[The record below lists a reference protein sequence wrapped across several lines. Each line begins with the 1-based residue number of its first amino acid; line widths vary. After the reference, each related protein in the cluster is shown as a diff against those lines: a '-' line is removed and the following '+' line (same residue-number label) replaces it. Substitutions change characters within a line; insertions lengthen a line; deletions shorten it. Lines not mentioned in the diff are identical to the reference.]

1 MAHAIWSGAISFGLV
16 TIPVKLFTA
25 VRANDLRF
33 NFLHKKD
40 DGRIYNERHC
50 TVCGEK
56 VEYADLVKGYE
67 YEKGTYVT
75 LSDTDLKSVAPE
87 ATQSVE
93 IVEFVDLDQ
102 INPMYFDTPYYL
114 EPEKKGRHSY
124 ALLRESL
131 REANKVGIAKVV
143 IRSREHLAAL
153 KPNGEALVLELMHF
167 ADELVEQSDFDF
179 PELKEKVAPAEL
191 KMAKMLIDSMTVEA
205 FEPEKFKRQR
215 DGLQRS
221 SDDDDRRARRWSRD
235 LGAGLQ
241 GARRDQR
248 RQPHGRPPA
257 QPRAVSRPRRQGA
270 DWGEER
276 EKVRAGREAQT
287 KEKRSV
293 AQTSRTRARLDKIFV
308 PAFVLWRYFSYASPR
323 CRFGITRSILSPDR
337 R

>member
-1 MAHAIWSGAISFGLV
+1 MAHAIWSGAINFGLV

-25 VRANDLRF
+25 VRTNDLRF

-56 VEYADLVKGYE
+56 VEYADLVRGYE
-67 YEKGTYVT
+67 YEKGHYVT
-75 LSDTDLKSVAPE
+75 LSDEDFKSVLPE

-93 IVEFVDLDQ
+93 ILEFVELEQ

-114 EPEKKGRHSY
+114 EPEKKGRHAY

-131 REANKVGIAKVV
+131 REANKVGIARVV

-191 KMAKMLIDSMTVEA
+191 KVAKLLIDTMSVEN
-205 FEPEKFKRQR
+205 FEPEKFR
-215 DGLQRS
+215 DEYREGVMAMIDSRVAGEEVSAPETKKPAATNVVNLMDVLQRS
-221 SDDDDRRARRWSRD
+221 LEASKR
-235 LGAGLQ
+235 GG
-241 GARRDQR
+241 
-248 RQPHGRPPA
+248 PA
-257 QPRAVSRPRRQGA
+257 TAAKTPAASKAASKKSAAAAKP
-270 DWGEER
+270 
-276 EKVRAGREAQT
+276 
-287 KEKRSV
+287 KRKKT
-293 AQTSRTRARLDKIFV
+293 AA
-308 PAFVLWRYFSYASPR
+308 
-323 CRFGITRSILSPDR
+323 
-337 R
+337 

>member
-1 MAHAIWSGAISFGLV
+1 MAHAIWSGAINFGLV

-25 VRANDLRF
+25 VRTSDLRF

-40 DGRIYNERHC
+40 DGRIFNERHC
-50 TVCGEK
+50 TVCGET
-56 VEYADLVKGYE
+56 VEYADLVRGYE
-67 YEKGTYVT
+67 YEKGQYVT
-75 LSDTDLKSVAPE
+75 LADDDFKTVLPE

-114 EPEKKGRHSY
+114 EPEKKGRHAY

-191 KMAKMLIDSMTVEA
+191 KMAKMLIDTMSSEA
-205 FEPEKFKRQR
+205 FEPEKFHDEYREAVMAMIDARVAGEEVTAPETKRPAATNVVNLM
-215 DGLQRS
+215 DVLQRS
-221 SDDDDRRARRWSRD
+221 LEQSKRG
-235 LGAGLQ
+235 GAAGPKAV
-241 GARRDQR
+241 GAKSA
-248 RQPHGRPPA
+248 PKKS
-257 QPRAVSRPRRQGA
+257 AVAAKP
-270 DWGEER
+270 
-276 EKVRAGREAQT
+276 
-287 KEKRSV
+287 KRKKS
-293 AQTSRTRARLDKIFV
+293 AA
-308 PAFVLWRYFSYASPR
+308 
-323 CRFGITRSILSPDR
+323 
-337 R
+337 

>member
-1 MAHAIWSGAISFGLV
+1 MAHAIWSGAINFGLV

-25 VRANDLRF
+25 VRSDDLRF

-56 VEYADLVKGYE
+56 VEYADLVRGYE
-67 YEKGTYVT
+67 YEKGQYVT
-75 LSDTDLKSVAPE
+75 LSDDDFKSVRPE

-93 IVEFVDLDQ
+93 ILEFVELEQ

-131 REANKVGIAKVV
+131 RESNKVGIARVV

-167 ADELVEQSDFDF
+167 ADELVAQSDFDF

-191 KMAKMLIDSMTVEA
+191 KMAKMLIDTMSVEA
-205 FEPEKFKRQR
+205 FEPEKFTDEYKEAVMAMIEARVAGEQVTAPEAKRPVATNVVNLM
-215 DGLQRS
+215 DVLQRS
-221 SDDDDRRARRWSRD
+221 LEASKRP
-235 LGAGLQ
+235 GA
-241 GARRDQR
+241 
-248 RQPHGRPPA
+248 
-257 QPRAVSRPRRQGA
+257 
-270 DWGEER
+270 
-276 EKVRAGREAQT
+276 
-287 KEKRSV
+287 
-293 AQTSRTRARLDKIFV
+293 
-308 PAFVLWRYFSYASPR
+308 ASPKSSNGKAGAKKTAPAAKPKR
-323 CRFGITRSILSPDR
+323 KKSAA
-337 R
+337 